1 MNLEPTDMSQQTI
14 TSPRDHLA
22 APPAAAERKLRRVF
36 VTGGSGFVGQHL
48 LGALKR
54 EGVECVA
61 LARSPDA
68 ARKVTAEGAHDCRSD
83 LHDLAALTAGMTGCD
98 TVIHVG
104 AYLRDWG
111 IATAMKENVQGSL
124 NIAEAARR
132 ASVKRIVY
140 VSGTGVTIGTGPV
153 VQADETR
160 PRGRPVGVLCASRV
174 RSEAAMLGE
183 ASGELE
189 VVVARFPYIWGPG
202 ETLSAALQVPVGSG
216 QFRWING
223 GRHMISIIHV
233 DNAVQGLLR
242 AARRGRSGEIY
253 WFTDGPPLQLREF
266 FEAHIRRA
274 GFIPP
279 TREISFAMARL
290 LADTM
295 FFVWS
300 VFGSKKPPP
309 LTPTIVRFMGQEI
322 TVVDTKARR
331 ELGYAPTI
339 GWSNAS
345 AA

>member
-1 MNLEPTDMSQQTI
+1 MSLQPATRFPLDA
-14 TSPRDHLA
+14 SPA
-22 APPAAAERKLRRVF
+22 TAERKLRKVF
-36 VTGGSGFVGQHL
+36 VTGGSGFLGQHL
-48 LGALKR
+48 LRALKR
-54 EGVECVA
+54 EGIECVA
-61 LARSPDA
+61 LARSLDA
-68 ARKVTAEGAHDCRSD
+68 AHKVKAEDAKVCRSN
-83 LHDLAALTAGMTGCD
+83 LHDLAALTAGMAGCD
-98 TVIHVG
+98 TIIHVG

-132 ASVKRIVY
+132 AGVKRIVY

-183 ASGELE
+183 AKGDLE

-202 ETLSAALQVPVGSG
+202 ETLSAALSITVGSG
-216 QFRWING
+216 RFRWING
-223 GRHMISIIHV
+223 GRHMISIVHV
-233 DNAVQGLLR
+233 ENAVQGLLK
-242 AARRGRSGEIY
+242 AARLGRSGEIY
-253 WFTDGPPLQLREF
+253 WFTDGSPIQLRKF

-274 GFIPP
+274 GFVPP
-279 TREISFAMARL
+279 TREISLFKAKL
-290 LADTM
+290 LADSM

-300 VFGSKKPPP
+300 ALGRKKPPP

-322 TVVDTKARR
+322 TVVDAKARR

-339 GWSNAS
+339 SWPDESPARYV
-345 AA
+345 A